1 MFFTNAMRHSLDIA
15 KNERKARGRPRGWA
29 DKTDENTIKS
39 LDRALE
45 IFDHLSGQ
53 SGGQTLSALASDL
66 GQAPA
71 TVYRVLLTLEKRRLV
86 EFSPDDQRW
95 HIGSHAFVI
104 GARFLRRTS
113 LVERARPIMRRLM
126 EETGE
131 TANLGIVQDSAV
143 LFVSQVETHASIRAF
158 FPPGTLSPLHA
169 SGIGKALLAEMP
181 ADRLDRVIATNGL
194 AVFTDK
200 TLTTHA
206 ALAADL
212 ERTRVRG
219 HAIDDEERT
228 DGMRCVAAAIFDV
241 HAEAVAGIS
250 VSGPITR
257 MSLATTARLASAV
270 MAAAAELTAAIG
282 GARPVRAPA

>member
-1 MFFTNAMRHSLDIA
+1 MEFT
-15 KNERKARGRPRGWA
+15 
-29 DKTDENTIKS
+29 
-39 LDRALE
+39 
-45 IFDHLSGQ
+45 
-53 SGGQTLSALASDL
+53 
-66 GQAPA
+66 
-71 TVYRVLLTLEKRRLV
+71 
-86 EFSPDDQRW
+86 PDDLRW
-95 HIGSHAFVI
+95 HIGAHAFVV

-126 EETGE
+126 EATGE
-131 TANLGIVQDSAV
+131 TANLGIVQGSAV

-181 ADRLDRVIATNGL
+181 AERLDRVIATNGL
-194 AVFTDK
+194 ATFTAK
-200 TLTTHA
+200 TLTTHK
-206 ALAADL
+206 ALADDL
-212 ERTRVRG
+212 DRVRARG

-241 HAEAVAGIS
+241 HGEAVAGIS

-257 MSLATTARLASAV
+257 MSLETTTRHAATV
-270 MAAAAELTAAIG
+270 MAAAGELTDAIG